1 MYITI
6 RKSFSK
12 TPVPSRLFQSHCKK
26 ALLKQ
31 QVQTLEAKLKQMEVY
46 KDTLECRLEE
56 ELNYCKEKIKNEMKL
71 LREKT
76 VQSENDRE
84 KPNKQMR
91 ACDKIIKQGKEENIE
106 LRGSLTSLETE
117 YKVLKKA
124 LVEKEKDNHDLRKE
138 KKNSMG

>member
-1 MYITI
+1 
-6 RKSFSK
+6 
-12 TPVPSRLFQSHCKK
+12 
-26 ALLKQ
+26 
-31 QVQTLEAKLKQMEVY
+31 
-46 KDTLECRLEE
+46 
-56 ELNYCKEKIKNEMKL
+56 MKL

-84 KPNKQMR
+84 KSNKQTR

-138 KKNSMG
+138 KKNSRG